1 VLIAEDETL
10 IRDSL
15 AMILSYEDDIE
26 VVALTGDGNA
36 VPDLIRGSDAGLA
49 ILDID
54 LDRSNGLDV
63 AERIRA
69 ELPQVAVMILTSHG
83 RPGYLY
89 RAMEAGVRG
98 FLTKDV
104 AAAKLADVVRTVH
117 RGDRYIDPE
126 IAADAIAA
134 GHNPLSRRERE
145 VLSLSGQGLQ
155 LTEIATRLSLSEGT
169 VRNYMSSAITKLG
182 TTNKVAAFRL
192 AGEAGWI

>member
-26 VVALTGDGNA
+26 VVALTGDGDT
-36 VPDLIRGSDAGLA
+36 VPDLLRGSGAGLA
-49 ILDID
+49 ILDIE
-54 LDRSNGLDV
+54 LDGSNGLDV

-69 ELPQVAVMILTSHG
+69 ELPQVAIMILTSHG

-104 AAAKLADVVRTVH
+104 SAAKLADVVRTVH

-134 GHNPLSRRERE
+134 GQNPLSRRERE

-155 LTEIATRLSLSEGT
+155 LTEIAARLSLSEGT

>member
-15 AMILSYEDDIE
+15 AMILSYEEDIE

-36 VPDLIRGSDAGLA
+36 VPDLLRGSGAGLA

-54 LDRSNGLDV
+54 LDGSNGLDV

-69 ELPQVAVMILTSHG
+69 ELPRVAVMILTSHG

-104 AAAKLADVVRTVH
+104 SAAKLADVVRTVH

-134 GHNPLSRRERE
+134 GQNPLSRRERE

-155 LTEIATRLSLSEGT
+155 LTEIAARLSLSEGT

>member
-36 VPDLIRGSDAGLA
+36 VPDLLRGSDAGLA

-54 LDRSNGLDV
+54 LDGSNGLDV
-63 AERIRA
+63 AERVRA
-69 ELPQVAVMILTSHG
+69 ELPRVAVMILTSHG

-104 AAAKLADVVRTVH
+104 AAARLADVVRTVH

-155 LTEIATRLSLSEGT
+155 LTEIAARLSLSEGT